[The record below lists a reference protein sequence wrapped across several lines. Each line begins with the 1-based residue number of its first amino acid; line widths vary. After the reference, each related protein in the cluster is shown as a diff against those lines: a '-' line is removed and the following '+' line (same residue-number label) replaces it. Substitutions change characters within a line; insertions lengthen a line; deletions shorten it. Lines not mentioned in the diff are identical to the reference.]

1 MHCPGRGRACHRVSS
16 QAISLLLFLWVY
28 FDRLLVVAVDCRC
41 GTMDYGIIERVLIDP
56 RNTSIPYWRE
66 RKAEA
71 NIDAQ
76 SAAEGVRAYEQ
87 AGDQLWS
94 WGVSTQAIPQ
104 VLHVIC

>member
-1 MHCPGRGRACHRVSS
+1 
-16 QAISLLLFLWVY
+16 
-28 FDRLLVVAVDCRC
+28 
-41 GTMDYGIIERVLIDP
+41 MDYGIIERVLIDP